1 MDVRLPNGQI
11 ITNVPDSITQQ
22 QLAQIAIENNL
33 AREEDFAEFF
43 DPPQDDTTLLG
54 ATGEFFKGIPRGV
67 ANSLISTGEGLF
79 QLADAG
85 LNLVG
90 LEDAIDQE
98 DEDVVL
104 GLAKQG
110 RDAVNESFLGAD
122 EAYRDSFGTKFG
134 EGLGSFLTFLGPGLL
149 GKAAGLTG
157 KGMAAARYGGAGT
170 LAVGA
175 GAGDQSQRI

>member
-22 QLAQIAIENNL
+22 QLAQIAIANNL
-33 AREEDFAEFF
+33 AREGDFAGIF
-43 DPPQDDTTLLG
+43 DAPQAAEEDDTTLLG

-157 KGMAAARYGGAGT
+157 
-170 LAVGA
+170 
-175 GAGDQSQRI
+175 